1 MLTWVY
7 DNNSVQDMLIAVG
20 IAASAY
26 LLLWLLRRV
35 VLVRLHAL
43 AQRTSTQLDNMVT
56 DVFSKTGWWF
66 TAYLSVYAGSK
77 YLTLSAET
85 AALLRSFAVVI
96 VSLQLAVWGH
106 QVIGHWLVQYF
117 RRKHANEP
125 SMQTMIGAL
134 AFLGRLLLFSALLL
148 MALQN
153 MGFEIDTL
161 LTGLG
166 IGGIAV
172 ALSVQSVLGDLFA
185 SLSIVFDRPFLVGD
199 FIILDNGMM
208 GTVEHVG
215 LKTTRVRSLTGEELV
230 IANND
235 LLKTRIR
242 NYRQMQDRLVNFT
255 VGVTRQTPY
264 EKLKHIPALIRAVI
278 QEHPRTAF
286 EWANFSGYGAYS
298 LDFDVAYYVKDYEWY
313 SFMQIREEI
322 YLEIF
327 RRFAEEGIEFAYPTQ
342 VLYVDNMRND
352 RVPRAN

>member
-7 DNNSVQDMLIAVG
+7 YNNSIQAWLIAG
-20 IAASAY
+20 GFTAATY
-26 LLLWLLRRV
+26 LVLWLLRTV
-35 VLVRLHAL
+35 ALVRLRDL
-43 AQRTSTQLDNMVT
+43 AQRTSTQLDNMAI
-56 DVFSKTGWWF
+56 DVLGKTGWWF
-66 TAYLSVYAGSK
+66 STYLSLYVGAQ
-77 YLTLSAET
+77 YLRLPEDIM
-85 AALLRSFAVVI
+85 ALLRNVAVVI
-96 VSLQLAVWGH
+96 VCLQIAVWGH
-106 QVIGHWLVQYF
+106 HAIGHWLVQYF
-117 RRKHANEP
+117 RRKHAGDP
-125 SMQTMIGAL
+125 GMQTMTGAL
-134 AFLGRLLLFSALLL
+134 AFLARLILFSALLL

-153 MGFEIDTL
+153 MGFRIDTL

-172 ALSVQSVLGDLFA
+172 ALSVQSILGDLFA

-215 LKTTRVRSLTGEELV
+215 LKTTRLRSFTGEELV

-235 LLKTRIR
+235 LLKSRIR

-255 VGVTRQTPY
+255 VGVTYQTPH
-264 EKLKHIPALIRAVI
+264 EQLRAIPMIIRAVI
-278 QEHPRTAF
+278 EEHPRTRF
-286 EWANFSGYGAYS
+286 EWANFAAYGASS

-327 RRFAEEGIEFAYPTQ
+327 RRLTEEGVSFAYPTQ
-342 VLYVDNMRND
+342 TLFVQNG
-352 RVPRAN
+352 A